1 MLIKDS
7 ARADYF
13 MALDKTLLCELL
25 HPEREPGN
33 LKMGYSLAQAVL
45 KPGRSSLPHK
55 LKTAS
60 EVYYILEGEGLLVIG
75 EESER
80 VRPGQAI
87 YIPPNS
93 VQFLRNIGEQDLK
106 FLCLVSPPWR
116 IEEEELGQGNPEMV

>member
-1 MLIKDS
+1 MLIKDN
-7 ARADYF
+7 AQANYF

-87 YIPPNS
+87 YIPPDS
-93 VQFLRNIGEQDLK
+93 VQFLRNTGEQDLK
-106 FLCLVSPPWR
+106 FLCLVFPPWR
-116 IEEEELGQGNPEMV
+116 IEEEELCQGCSEEP

>member
-7 ARADYF
+7 AQADYF
-13 MALDKTLLCELL
+13 MALDKTRLCELI

-33 LKMGYSLAQAVL
+33 LKMGYSLAQAIL

-93 VQFLRNIGEQDLK
+93 VQFLRNIGKQDLK
-106 FLCLVSPPWR
+106 FLCLVFPPWR
-116 IEEEELGQGNPEMV
+116 IEEEELCQGNTEMV

>member
-25 HPEREPGN
+25 HPEREPEP
-33 LKMGYSLAQAVL
+33 LKMGYSLAQALL

-80 VRPGQAI
+80 VRPGQAV
-87 YIPPNS
+87 YIPPAS
-93 VQFLRNIGEQDLK
+93 VQFLRNTGKQDLK

-116 IEEEELGQGNPEMV
+116 IEEEELCQGCSEEP